1 MIYFQGVMPMDI
13 EAINFAKKFDKIK
26 ELHSYKVIAQMNNYY
41 FKLVRAR
48 REFIWHQHPETDEV
62 FMIIAGNLV
71 IEFRDRTLH
80 LTEGEMVVIPK
91 GVEHKPSCKE
101 ECKILLIEP
110 KGTVN
115 TGNAGGRLTDTYLEW
130 I

>member
-1 MIYFQGVMPMDI
+1 MKI
-13 EAINFAKKFDKIK
+13 EVINFAEKFDKIK
-26 ELHSYKVIAQMNNYY
+26 EFHSYRLIAQMNNYY
-41 FKLVRAR
+41 FKIVRAR
-48 REFIWHQHPETDEV
+48 REFIWHQHPQTDEV
-62 FMIIAGNLV
+62 FMVMAGNLV
-71 IEFRDRTLH
+71 IKLRDRTLR
-80 LTEGEMVVIPK
+80 LTEGEMVVTPK

-115 TGNAGGRLTDTYLEW
+115 TGNAGGELTETDLEW